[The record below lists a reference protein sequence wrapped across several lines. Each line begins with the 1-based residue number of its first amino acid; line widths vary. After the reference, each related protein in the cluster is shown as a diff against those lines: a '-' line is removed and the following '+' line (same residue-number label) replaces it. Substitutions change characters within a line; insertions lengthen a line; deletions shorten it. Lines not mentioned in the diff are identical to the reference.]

1 MSRFSKTNHIKNSIS
16 GIQVSVLIFIVLL
29 FLFLRMIS
37 GISSDTLEREEASL
51 KTALNRAIVSCYCIE
66 GTYPPSLDY
75 IKAHYGLIYDDETFF
90 VDYTPIG
97 SNIYPDV
104 TILRREGKDVQG

>member
-1 MSRFSKTNHIKNSIS
+1 MSRFSKLKNSIS
-16 GIQVSVLIFIVLL
+16 GVHLSVLIFIVLFFF
-29 FLFLRMIS
+29 FLKMIS
-37 GISSDTLEREEASL
+37 GISSDTLDREEVSL

-75 IKAHYGLIYDDETFF
+75 IKEHYGLIYDDETFF

-104 TILRREGKDVQG
+104 TILRREGE

>member
-1 MSRFSKTNHIKNSIS
+1 MTRFSKLKNSIT
-16 GIQVSVLIFIVLL
+16 GFHLSVLIFILL
-29 FLFLRMIS
+29 FFFFLRLIS
-37 GISSDTLEREEASL
+37 GISSDTLDREEESL

-75 IKAHYGLIYDDETFF
+75 IEEHYGLIYDSETFF

-104 TILRREGKDVQG
+104 TILRREGE